1 MAFEIY
7 IKKDVGNQISNI
19 LGIGLKKFEVA
30 TLDINFGLLKKG
42 NYQIPIEHI
51 LFVKEV

>member
-1 MAFEIY
+1 MAFEVY
-7 IKKDVGNQISNI
+7 
-19 LGIGLKKFEVA
+19 LKKEIGNAINTILDTNIKVFEVA

-51 LFVKEV
+51 LFIKEV